1 MAATLRRRK
10 FAEQLLA
17 SGSNSDPV
25 QSPWQ
30 GVNRIAQAL
39 IGGWM
44 ARDAD
49 QEAKAYGEKLD
60 GERKASSA
68 ILERLMGGPMPQ
80 PSGQAA
86 MLMGQPAST
95 QAGSQAPSVGAS
107 FTARNLPAGIDP
119 ETDQIVRTVYGEARG
134 EGADGQRAVASVIRN
149 RARQSGMN
157 TTDVIFAP
165 NQFEPW
171 GNPATRKQLEA
182 LDPQSPEYQAILANI
197 RPTLTGQAPDP
208 TGGADHFYSPKAQ
221 AALGRSAPSWAAG
234 DPSAVIGGHNFYSVG
249 YRPGAA
255 ARTGGVDVA
264 GPGAPA
270 GAPPMQAQP
279 DFSQAL
285 NQAQQFK
292 AYGAWAMNN
301 DDPRIRQQGQIA
313 LQQADTIERRVEAER
328 VRAETRTY
336 QQQNLE
342 AQREIAAA
350 NRNAGTLPAGY
361 ARGPDGSAVRIPG
374 VQVPS
379 DPRTDLMQLAPKV
392 ANGTATPEE
401 MVRYSVAATDYTKP
415 QYVNTERGL
424 MQVPGATLPP
434 GFPPAPQL
442 GGQPQMPQQAQPQM
456 PPQGAQQGAQPPIM
470 NADPNRP
477 VQPVQAPQQGMQQPP
492 QAMPPQMPPQPQGAP
507 PAAPQ
512 GRPMGGGAILYPNE
526 GREPPSAIVTGM
538 LDGASSLRKVD
549 DALGAIRE
557 NPDAVGPSK
566 MVQIGPIANWWQPG
580 GAKARALVADIGS
593 LKIHDRSG
601 AAVSAKEF
609 PRLQPFIPEISDTPQ
624 VAETKLRNFRRE
636 YLSLLRDQYN
646 VYGPAAGYRALGP
659 VEDALKGADP
669 TVRSAQPSMDD
680 VQAELRRRGLVK

>member
-1 MAATLRRRK
+1 MAFPSFGYDPSTSLYASNPEMAATLRRRK

-39 IGGWM
+39 IGGWL

-86 MLMGQPAST
+86 MLMNPGGVQQS
-95 QAGSQAPSVGAS
+95 GSQAPSVGAS

-182 LDPQSPEYQAILANI
+182 LDPQSPEYQAILANV
-197 RPTLTGQAPDP
+197 RPVLTGQAPDP
-208 TGGADHFYSPKAQ
+208 TNGADHFYSPKAQ

-234 DPSAVIGGHNFYSVG
+234 DPSAVIGGHNFYNVG
-249 YRPGAA
+249 YKPGAA

-264 GPGAPA
+264 GPGVPT
-270 GAPPMQAQP
+270 GAPPVQAQP

-301 DDPRIRQQGQIA
+301 DDPRIRQQGQLA
-313 LQQADTIERRVEAER
+313 FHQADQIERRVEAER
-328 VRAETRTY
+328 VRAENRAY
-336 QQQNLE
+336 QEQNI
-342 AQREIAAA
+342 ATQREIAAA

-392 ANGTATPEE
+392 LNGTATPEE

-442 GGQPQMPQQAQPQM
+442 GGQPQMP
-456 PPQGAQQGAQPPIM
+456 PQGVQQGVQPPIM

-477 VQPVQAPQQGMQQPP
+477 VQPVQAPQQ
-492 QAMPPQMPPQPQGAP
+492 AMPSQMPPQPPAAP
-507 PAAPQ
+507 PGAPQ
-512 GRPMGGGAILYPNE
+512 GRQMGGGAVLFPNE

-538 LDGASSLRKVD
+538 LDGAASLRKVD

-566 MVQIGPIANWWQPG
+566 MVQPGMIANWWQPG

-601 AAVSAKEF
+601 AAVSASEF
-609 PRLQPFIPEISDTPQ
+609 PRLQPFIPAISDTPE

-636 YLSLLRDQYN
+636 YLS
-646 VYGPAAGYRALGP
+646 
-659 VEDALKGADP
+659 
-669 TVRSAQPSMDD
+669 
-680 VQAELRRRGLVK
+680 